1 MKSNGYIKFHRK
13 FKDWRWYKDRNVKD
27 LFIHLLFEANW
38 KDDNFQDI
46 VIKRGSL
53 TTGRK
58 KLATDTGLSQQE
70 IRTAI
75 TKLKSTN
82 EITTKA
88 TNKYTVITVVNYD
101 KYQGNNN
108 DSNQQ
113 NNQQPTKRATT
124 TKELKELKEYYN
136 SVSGL
141 KNIRGISD
149 KRGKSVNARI
159 NDYSLKDVYTMID
172 NVGSSEFLQGGND
185 KGWSATFD
193 WCFNPNNFLKILEG
207 NYNSEVVKEKT
218 IQEIYDE
225 EFKK

>member
-1 MKSNGYIKFHRK
+1 MKNNGYIKFHRK

-38 KDDNFQDI
+38 KDDNFRN
-46 VIKRGSL
+46 VLIKRGSL

-58 KLATDTGLSQQE
+58 KLADDTGLTQQE

-88 TNKYTVITVVNYD
+88 TNKYTVITVVNYN
-101 KYQGNNN
+101 KYQSDGNTN
-108 DSNQQ
+108 NQQ
-113 NNQQPTKRATT
+113 NNQPSTKRATT

-136 SVSGL
+136 RCSGL
-141 KNIRGISD
+141 KNIRAITEKRAISI
-149 KRGKSVNARI
+149 NARVK
-159 NDYSLKDVYTMID
+159 DYSLKDVYTMID
-172 NVGSSEFLQGGND
+172 MVGNSEYLKSNRD
-185 KGWSATFD
+185 SWATFD
-193 WCFNPNNFLKILEG
+193 WCFNPNNFIKILES